1 MCKLCEKAC
10 IASGIG
16 DEPAI
21 KITAAPDRYIFVVEG
36 DGSLPTKEIM
46 VQALSYIKE
55 QANELEKQTS
65 EISGEE
71 KK

>member
-1 MCKLCEKAC
+1 
-10 IASGIG
+10 
-16 DEPAI
+16 
-21 KITAAPDRYIFVVEG
+21 VVEG
-36 DGSLPTKEIM
+36 DGSLATKEIM
-46 VQALSYIKE
+46 VRALSYIKE